1 MENIKPREASKEA
14 ARQFLILRQG
24 FLQAQKGKRGTLEAV
39 KRLECVQTDP
49 IKVVQR
55 NQHLVLHSRIVDYK
69 SSYLDE
75 LLYKDR
81 LVFEYWCNEKSI
93 IPIKDFPYFRYR
105 MQNPSQFHSP
115 FIERIKAKGKELKD
129 VISHV
134 LSEIRKHGPLSTRE
148 FKQKGKI
155 KGKVATSVLNLLW
168 DRGDIMIHH
177 LEGNR
182 RYYDLTERVLPQK
195 ILERETPSIEGYE
208 RFMIQKYMRA
218 YGLVDTRNWR
228 FGWLPLKASQ
238 RKIVVKEMVEEN
250 KLCPVKIEGVKH
262 VYYVLDEHLS
272 FLENSGRSISE
283 NVHFV
288 APLDN
293 LLWNRRMI
301 SEIFDFNYTWEV
313 YKVPEKRVYG
323 YYVMPVL
330 YGTRL
335 IGRLDPKL
343 DRQNKTMIV
352 NSLLLEEK
360 SYDKGFVI
368 ELAKTMQRFL
378 KFHDA
383 SRVNIV
389 RTQPKE
395 LENALMR
402 ALNQLR
408 EFKS

>member
-1 MENIKPREASKEA
+1 
-14 ARQFLILRQG
+14 
-24 FLQAQKGKRGTLEAV
+24 
-39 KRLECVQTDP
+39 
-49 IKVVQR
+49 
-55 NQHLVLHSRIVDYK
+55 
-69 SSYLDE
+69 
-75 LLYKDR
+75 
-81 LVFEYWCNEKSI
+81 
-93 IPIKDFPYFRYR
+93 
-105 MQNPSQFHSP
+105 
-115 FIERIKAKGKELKD
+115 
-129 VISHV
+129 
-134 LSEIRKHGPLSTRE
+134 
-148 FKQKGKI
+148 
-155 KGKVATSVLNLLW
+155 
-168 DRGDIMIHH
+168 MIHQV
-177 LEGNR
+177 EGNR
-182 RYYDLTERVLPQK
+182 RYYDLTKRVLPQK
-195 ILERETPSIEGYE
+195 ILERETPSTEGYE
-208 RFMIQKYMRA
+208 RFMIEKYMRA

-262 VYYVLDEHLS
+262 AYYVLDEHLS

-283 NVHFV
+283 KVHFV

-343 DRQNKTMIV
+343 DRQNKTMII

-378 KFHDA
+378 IFHYA

-395 LENALMR
+395 LKDALMR